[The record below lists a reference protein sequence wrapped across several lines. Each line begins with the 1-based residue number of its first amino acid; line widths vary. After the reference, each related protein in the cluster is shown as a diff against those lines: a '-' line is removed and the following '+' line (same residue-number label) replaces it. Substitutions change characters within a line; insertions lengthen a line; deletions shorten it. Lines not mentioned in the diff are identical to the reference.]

1 MNAYETAQ
9 SLQLTGT
16 DAEIVAALRAT
27 GLTHNKI
34 SIGDL
39 LFLLRNRAMM
49 TRLIRPADTGEKW
62 GGSLISLILYATDYA
77 PSEVSRSI
85 ETFFSHITDDRSQF
99 FDTTM
104 LAHSAAF
111 WAMAEG
117 FGGTPTMPTI
127 DDFTAVAALGGGWRF
142 ADLTAEQF
150 AEQRADAEAF
160 TLKQTAL
167 TRCTE
172 AMEAAQAEYRSAA
185 STPAT
190 IVQAMLDSLGA
201 V

>member
-9 SLQLTGT
+9 SLGITGT
-16 DAEIVAALRAT
+16 DAEIVAALQAT
-27 GLTHNKI
+27 GLTHTKI

-62 GGSLISLILYATDYA
+62 GGSLINLILYATDSLPA
-77 PSEVSRSI
+77 EVSRSI

-104 LAHSAAF
+104 LAHSAPF
-111 WAMAEG
+111 WAMAQG
-117 FGGTPTMPTI
+117 FGGTPTMPTV
-127 DDFTAVAALGGGWRF
+127 DDFQAVAALGGGWQF
-142 ADLTAEQF
+142 ADLTTEQF
-150 AEQRADAEAF
+150 TAQRTDAEALS
-160 TLKQTAL
+160 LKQTAL

-172 AMEAAQAEYRSAA
+172 AMEAAQAEYRSAD

>member
-9 SLQLTGT
+9 SLALTGT

-27 GLTHNKI
+27 GLTHTKI

-49 TRLIRPADTGEKW
+49 TRLIRPTDTGEKW
-62 GGSLISLILYATDYA
+62 GGSLINLILYATDSL
-77 PSEVSRSI
+77 PVEVSRSI

-104 LAHSAAF
+104 LAHSAPF
-111 WAMAEG
+111 WAMSQG
-117 FGGTPTMPTI
+117 LGGSPTMPTV
-127 DDFTAVAALGGGWRF
+127 DDFAAVAALGGGWMF
-142 ADLTAEQF
+142 ADLTTEQF
-150 AEQRADAEAF
+150 TAQRTDAEALS
-160 TLKQTAL
+160 LKQTAL

>member
-9 SLQLTGT
+9 SLALTGT
-16 DAEIVAALRAT
+16 DAEIVAALQAT
-27 GLTHNKI
+27 GLTHTKI

-62 GGSLISLILYATDYA
+62 GGSLINLILYATDSLPA
-77 PSEVSRSI
+77 EMSRSI

-99 FDTTM
+99 FDTTLM
-104 LAHSAAF
+104 EHSAAF
-111 WAMAEG
+111 WAMAQS

-142 ADLTAEQF
+142 ADLTTEQF
-150 AEQRADAEAF
+150 AAQQADAVDAIVAAELAQQWSTIQNEVINPAANVRAD
-160 TLKQTAL
+160 LIVAL
-167 TRCTE
+167 
-172 AMEAAQAEYRSAA
+172 RSAA
-185 STPAT
+185 D
-190 IVQAMLDSLGA
+190 MLEAG
-201 V
+201 